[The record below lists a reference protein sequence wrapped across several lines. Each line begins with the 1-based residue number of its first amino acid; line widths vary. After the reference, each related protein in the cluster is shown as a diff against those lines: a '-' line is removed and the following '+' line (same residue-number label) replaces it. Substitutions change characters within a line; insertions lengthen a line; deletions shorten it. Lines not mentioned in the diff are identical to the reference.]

1 MLQSN
6 LSEYAFSYLIFLLKN
21 LDLFEQLNEVRLSY
35 YHYAFQKH
43 WVIIFD

>member
-1 MLQSN
+1 MLQNN

-21 LDLFEQLNEVRLSY
+21 LDLFKQLNKVKLSY

-43 WVIIFD
+43 